1 MRSLALFLA
10 VGAVHFVLSVA
21 GILATLPAA
30 FDTQPG
36 FWAAPGKAKL
46 AWVLAW
52 TAGILLA
59 PLGWANP
66 WLPPRAGFAY
76 TEIAVVSASFGVAAV
91 GLLRLGRVLRR
102 RAGGGSSPAR

>member
-1 MRSLALFLA
+1 MRSLALFLT
-10 VGAVHFVLSVA
+10 VSTVHFVLSVV
-21 GILATLPAA
+21 GIVAALPAA
-30 FDTQPG
+30 FDAQAG

-59 PLGWANP
+59 PLRWVDP

-76 TEIAVVSASFGVAAV
+76 AEIAVVSVLFGVAAV
-91 GLLRLGRVLRR
+91 ALRRLWRVPRRRNGRV
-102 RAGGGSSPAR
+102 SPAPR

>member
-1 MRSLALFLA
+1 MRSLALFLT
-10 VGAVHFVLSVA
+10 VSTVHFVLSVV
-21 GILATLPAA
+21 GIVAALPAA
-30 FDTQPG
+30 FDTQAG

-59 PLGWANP
+59 PLRWVAP

-76 TEIAVVSASFGVAAV
+76 TDIAVVSVLFGVAAV
-91 GLLRLGRVLRR
+91 ALRRLWRVPRRRNGRV
-102 RAGGGSSPAR
+102 SPAPR